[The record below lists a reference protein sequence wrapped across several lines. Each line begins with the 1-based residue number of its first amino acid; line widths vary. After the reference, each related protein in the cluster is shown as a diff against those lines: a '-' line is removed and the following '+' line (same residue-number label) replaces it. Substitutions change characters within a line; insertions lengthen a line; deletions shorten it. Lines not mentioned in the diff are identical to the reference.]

1 MTDRAASTVLDV
13 ALFVLLVGAAVLT
26 LTGAPTQTADP
37 ADGRAHEVATVLATS
52 TAQVN
57 DTSGAGDTS
66 SRPVHGTLAGLLADA
81 ATRSPDADGAPLAP
95 DDGFAAAVKNATR
108 PVLAGEGWRAEV
120 VVAWRP
126 FPGAHLAGELRV
138 GHSPPETADVHAA
151 TTTVGNALPAVREGS
166 HGAARV
172 GGYDAVAET
181 VAGAVVSGL
190 FPPDAT
196 RARLADPE
204 TADATRRRYRL
215 AGDAYGIPLA
225 GSVERGEVDRANG
238 RLRDAM
244 ADRLAADLRREFD
257 SPADA
262 ADAVEVGKVRIT
274 VRTWSP

>member
-26 LTGAPTQTADP
+26 LTGAPTPTADP

-57 DTSGAGDTS
+57 DTPGGDA
-66 SRPVHGTLAGLLADA
+66 SRRSAHGTLAGLLADA
-81 ATRSPDADGAPLAP
+81 TTRSASADGAPLAR
-95 DDGFAAAVKNATR
+95 DDAFAAAVKNATR

-126 FPGAHLAGELRV
+126 FPGAHLGSELRV
-138 GHSPPETADVHAA
+138 GHSPPGTADVHAA
-151 TTTVGNALPAVREGS
+151 TTTVGNGLPAVREDACE
-166 HGAARV
+166 AARV
-172 GGYDAVAET
+172 GGYDAVAAT
-181 VAGAVVSGL
+181 VAGAVVRGL

-196 RARLADPE
+196 RARLDDLE
-204 TADATRRRYRL
+204 TADAARRRYRL
-215 AGDAYGIPLA
+215 AGDAYGISTARP
-225 GSVERGEVDRANG
+225 VERGQVDRANG

-257 SPADA
+257 TPRDA
-262 ADAVEVGKVRIT
+262 ADAVEVGRVRIT
-274 VRTWSP
+274 VRAWSP